1 MNSQYATKVAL
12 EAPARQSVAIEVTQF
27 ADSLANRAQQLV
39 GRVNEKLQPV
49 MSSEVPRACSAS
61 TKESM
66 EYPPLFADL
75 RSNFQAI
82 SSALESI
89 EYAMSRTEL

>member
-1 MNSQYATKVAL
+1 MTQQYAANAIL
-12 EAPARQSVAIEVTQF
+12 SAPVRQSVAVEVTQF
-27 ADSLANRAQQLV
+27 AESLANRAQQLV
-39 GRVNEKLQPV
+39 ERVNEKLQPV
-49 MSSEVPRACSAS
+49 MSGEVPRACSAS

-82 SSALESI
+82 SIALESI